1 MRINVNLSVQFCSAV
16 ELRMNQKLRKAG
28 TARRRKDTLRRWDL
42 FGKPVPR
49 AYTIGNRMS
58 VGERWTD
65 VTRVRVHTSPV
76 GHALTD
82 AS

>member
-1 MRINVNLSVQFCSAV
+1 
-16 ELRMNQKLRKAG
+16 MNHKLRKAG
-28 TARRRKDTLRRWDL
+28 TAKHCKDTLRRWVL

-58 VGERWTD
+58 VGERWTG
-65 VTRVRVHTSPV
+65 VIRVRVHTIPV
-76 GHALTD
+76 GHELTD

>member
-1 MRINVNLSVQFCSAV
+1 
-16 ELRMNQKLRKAG
+16 MNHRLRKAG
-28 TARRRKDTLRRWDL
+28 TAKHRKDTLRRWEL

-58 VGERWTD
+58 VGERWTG
-65 VTRVRVHTSPV
+65 VTRVRVHTILV
-76 GHALTD
+76 GHELTD

>member
-1 MRINVNLSVQFCSAV
+1 
-16 ELRMNQKLRKAG
+16 MNQKLRKAG
-28 TARRRKDTLRRWDL
+28 TARHRKDTLRRRG

-58 VGERWTD
+58 VAERWTG
-65 VTRVRVHTSPV
+65 VTRVRAHTIPV
-76 GHALTD
+76 GHELTD